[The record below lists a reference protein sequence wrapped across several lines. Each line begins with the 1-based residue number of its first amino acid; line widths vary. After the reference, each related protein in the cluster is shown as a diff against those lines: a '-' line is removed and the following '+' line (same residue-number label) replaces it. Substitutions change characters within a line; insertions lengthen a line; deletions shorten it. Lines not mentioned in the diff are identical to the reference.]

1 MLGAAWAWKAE
12 HPGLKRHH
20 FFPSISLAFCVTLQ
34 FVGICSKCEADT
46 SILTPNMGSHQSCL
60 APWEAGDES
69 REECRWHPGWR
80 WLSLETL
87 FFLFIFNWRITAL
100 QCCVSFCCWTPVN
113 QSYVYICPLP
123 PAPPSYTP
131 PHPTRLSMA
140 CTPCAPTAATL
151 WLSILHTVVCMFQC
165 CSLNPSH
172 PLLPPLH
179 PQVCSLCISIPALQ
193 IGLSVPLF

>member
-1 MLGAAWAWKAE
+1 MKLTPPSSPPTWGHTSPAWLLGRQEMSLGRSVVGIRGGDGCPW
-12 HPGLKRHH
+12 RH
-20 FFPSISLAFCVTLQ
+20 FFF
-34 FVGICSKCEADT
+34 
-46 SILTPNMGSHQSCL
+46 N
-60 APWEAGDES
+60 
-69 REECRWHPGWR
+69 
-80 WLSLETL
+80 L
-87 FFLFIFNWRITAL
+87 FLIEKITAL